1 MKLVKIKIEN
11 FRSYDDVEVE
21 LPNLSVIIGRNDVGK
36 STLLEALNIFFEN
49 EKPLNNDV
57 NIESQD
63 NKISIT
69 CFFEVDETMEI
80 HLDSAESEQTQTSLK
95 DEYLLNNEKLL
106 QIKKIWENGKLKNT
120 FIVANYPNNWEKP
133 LITLKIN
140 ELKDLVDDTA
150 QVNRS
155 IKKMMRKYL
164 FEKNTLNLKLQEIDT
179 SKDTDII
186 SIYEKLKTKLPK
198 YALFKADRTNTDKDS
213 EVTNITKVIAQ
224 NAVAN
229 VQEQF
234 ENIKQK
240 VKDEIQEF
248 SNLTLEKL
256 KEFDKEI
263 AESISVNMQD
273 KALESI
279 FSYEFK
285 SDNEIPLNKR
295 GSGIKRLFLIS
306 FFLADFER
314 QNNSNMIYAI
324 EEPETS
330 QHPNFQKM
338 IIETLQ
344 KISQRENR
352 QILITTHTPEI
363 VKMVD
368 KDNVIFI
375 CKDSNNRRIISQ
387 KNSLDVKKVIST
399 LGILPYISYKGVI
412 FVEGETDIKFFKKL
426 NEKFDCLRNIFN
438 IETITLI
445 SLKGGGNIKK
455 WIAESYLEDTN
466 IKELYFRDRD
476 NEEQQEESNKKV
488 IITEKREIENYFPID
503 VLEEYFSEKLGIKN
517 IFSKEVT
524 NNWDNEDIARV
535 IYNKQINT
543 TIKEENIKNM
553 FYDEKIWDKINEKNM
568 QGFDEIKRWFENI
581 RNFFED

>member
-1 MKLVKIKIEN
+1 
-11 FRSYDDVEVE
+11 
-21 LPNLSVIIGRNDVGK
+21 
-36 STLLEALNIFFEN
+36 
-49 EKPLNNDV
+49 
-57 NIESQD
+57 
-63 NKISIT
+63 
-69 CFFEVDETMEI
+69 
-80 HLDSAESEQTQTSLK
+80 
-95 DEYLLNNEKLL
+95 
-106 QIKKIWENGKLKNT
+106 
-120 FIVANYPNNWEKP
+120 
-133 LITLKIN
+133 
-140 ELKDLVDDTA
+140 
-150 QVNRS
+150 
-155 IKKMMRKYL
+155 MRKYL
-164 FEKNTLNLKLQEIDT
+164 FEKNTLNLKLQEIDVT

-387 KNSLDVKKVIST
+387 KNSLDVKK
-399 LGILPYISYKGVI
+399 SYKH
-412 FVEGETDIKFFKKL
+412 
-426 NEKFDCLRNIFN
+426 
-438 IETITLI
+438 
-445 SLKGGGNIKK
+445 S
-455 WIAESYLEDTN
+455 
-466 IKELYFRDRD
+466 
-476 NEEQQEESNKKV
+476 
-488 IITEKREIENYFPID
+488 
-503 VLEEYFSEKLGIKN
+503 
-517 IFSKEVT
+517 
-524 NNWDNEDIARV
+524 
-535 IYNKQINT
+535 
-543 TIKEENIKNM
+543 
-553 FYDEKIWDKINEKNM
+553 
-568 QGFDEIKRWFENI
+568 
-581 RNFFED
+581 RNFTLYIM